1 MKKSSRP
8 ASSRDTRRRFEQ
20 WARNPDCEANTLSA
34 LLDVPMAEV
43 ARAEGLAPTT
53 GQSPMA
59 LIRGQQFEAQLLR
72 DDAARLRGELE
83 QAGVLPTGSSGLLD
97 LRMRRNG
104 GPMKNLD
111 EAREETSAFLHQLAE
126 ASPGAHQGV
135 TLVAGATISVPG
147 GAMLPEALLVLD
159 LLAVTRDAG
168 APSPTLVIGEIKVY
182 PDRGGD
188 TDRLELATA
197 RAQAGIYLHGLR
209 AVLDD
214 LGLGTR
220 IRVSGRGFLVLTRPG
235 SNRPSVR
242 AGEEL
247 EFQARR
253 AERGLVQLRAVAA
266 RMEAAHGRAPEHR
279 LPVVRTGST
288 CWTERCPS
296 FCDRAQGCRAQAMA
310 AGDPSVLGDD
320 VARFV
325 GPIDLGRVRELVG
338 GAPPRTPAEQEMV
351 ARYQAATAAKGGR

>member
-1 MKKSSRP
+1 MKKSP
-8 ASSRDTRRRFEQ
+8 KAATSRDTRRRFEQ

-34 LLDVPMAEV
+34 LLAIPMAEV
-43 ARAEGLAPTT
+43 AVAEGHEPTT

-72 DDAARLRGELE
+72 DDAARLRAELE
-83 QAGVLPTGSSGLLD
+83 GTGVLPAGSSGLLD

-111 EAREETSAFLHQLAE
+111 VAREATSAFLHRLATMTKGNLE
-126 ASPGAHQGV
+126 TS
-135 TLVAGATISVPG
+135 LVAAATISVPG

-159 LLAVTRDAG
+159 LLAVTWDAETST
-168 APSPTLVIGEIKVY
+168 PSLTIGEIKVY

-188 TDRLELATA
+188 TDRVELATA

-209 AVLDD
+209 AVLAG
-214 LGLGTR
+214 LGLGA
-220 IRVSGRGFLVLTRPG
+220 RVTVSNRGFLVLTRPG

-253 AERGLVQLRAVAA
+253 AERGLIKLRGVAA
-266 RMEAAHGRAPEHR
+266 RMEAVHGRTPSSPLA
-279 LPVVRTGST
+279 VVQAGQT
-288 CWTERCPS
+288 CWAEQCPS
-296 FCDRAQGCRAQAMA
+296 FCDRARACREKAMA
-310 AGDPSVLGDD
+310 AGDPSALGDD
-320 VARFV
+320 LARFV
-325 GPIDLGRVRELVG
+325 GPIDLARVRELVR
-338 GAPPRTPAEQEMV
+338 GATPGTPAEQDMV
-351 ARYQAATAAKGGR
+351 TRYRAATASRGAR